1 MVLLVLDNPGDVFLF
16 ERALRAIEPSQKWRR
31 VSDGLEAQNYLL
43 GRGPYA
49 ERSRNPLPEV
59 VICDVHL
66 ARVSGVELAEWM
78 RGEAELSHIRVCLFS
93 TGGPD
98 EQGLEQVTDC
108 VHMKP
113 ESAHEWAPIL
123 SKMIIGE
130 AISRE

>member
-16 ERALRAIEPSQKWRR
+16 ERALRSIEPTLKWRR
-31 VSDGLEAQNYLL
+31 VSDGFDAQNYLL

-49 ERSRNPLPEV
+49 DRSRNALPEV

-78 RGEAELSHIRVCLFS
+78 RAEPELAHIRVCLFS
-93 TGGPD
+93 TGDPH
-98 EQGLEQVTDC
+98 EEGLEQVTDC
-108 VHMKP
+108 AHMKP

-123 SKMIIGE
+123 SKMIARE
-130 AISRE
+130 AIRH